1 MIRLTISAIPTGSF
15 APDSPFKMMPLRPET
30 SRWPRTENT
39 TAGSVGAT
47 AVATSSETYQASPN
61 AKCTS
66 SAPAN
71 TVKNVPS
78 TPTTAIGAAADRN
91 RAQPMFM
98 PPSNK
103 MQTRA
108 TVTTRSTACCEGPCR
123 AGMTLTAMAAPTRNS
138 AGEGS
143 FTR

>member
-1 MIRLTISAIPTGSF
+1 
-15 APDSPFKMMPLRPET
+15 MPARPET

-61 AKCTS
+61 AKWTS
-66 SAPAN
+66 NAAAI

-78 TPTTAIGAAADRN
+78 TPAVAIGATADRN
-91 RAQPMFM
+91 RAQPIFI

-103 MQTRA
+103 MQAKA
-108 TVTTRSTACCEGPCR
+108 TATTCSTACCEGPCR
-123 AGMTLTAMAAPTRNS
+123 AGITLAAMAAPTRNS
-138 AGEGS
+138 AGAGS